1 MSSQHMNCIPVGKH
15 VGTEVWCGGGGEDT
29 QALVLLFFFL
39 PGNFSSKNHPGVVEL
54 GRDLTAWSERSSQL
68 CPGV

>member
-15 VGTEVWCGGGGEDT
+15 VGTEVWWGDT
-29 QALVLLFFFL
+29 QALVLLFCSSRK
-39 PGNFSSKNHPGVVEL
+39 FSSRNHPGVVEL